1 MICLRICSIVLS
13 GIFSLCYRPQHGLYQ
28 APLSS
33 WLVSPQIAYQVFYQ
47 SAEKCSVN
55 HNNQVIDDSVVHEI
69 NGAAP
74 ISERMAAVGEE
85 NQLQSLKKR
94 IEACREIKPYLPQY
108 PCYYSKG
115 YDMCCKHHYH
125 QHD

>member
-1 MICLRICSIVLS
+1 LACISSDSLPSILS
-13 GIFSLCYRPQHGLYQ
+13 NPQKN
-28 APLSS
+28 A
-33 WLVSPQIAYQVFYQ
+33 
-47 SAEKCSVN
+47 SVN
-55 HNNQVIDDSVVHEI
+55 HNNQVIDDSVAHEI

-85 NQLQSLKKR
+85 NQLQTLKKR
-94 IEACREIKPYLPQY
+94 IEAGREIKPYLTQY